1 MTDKELT
8 KQILN
13 LAGYDIIFGERIYTI
28 LKDGKKVQSGTTKIT
43 PERAMMFIK
52 LKSFHE
58 GIDKGKE
65 MMREDFRKLLG
76 I

>member
-1 MTDKELT
+1 MTEKELT

-13 LAGYDIIFGERIYTI
+13 LAGYDIIFGEHIYTI
-28 LKDGKKVQSGTTKIT
+28 LKDGIKIQSGSAKIT
-43 PERAMMFIK
+43 PERAISFIK

-58 GIDKGKE
+58 GIAKGGELMKE
-65 MMREDFRKLLG
+65 NFRKLLG